1 MVGYY
6 KWIGALLGFYLSRYS
21 LVGAFFGF
29 LIGGFIDNFQRA
41 AKYLNDNNQQGGQNR
56 NYQRQQGYQQF
67 YRQFGAQ
74 YDQMT
79 VLLMLSAAVMKA
91 DGKVLKSELEF
102 VKKFFSQQLGPRFT
116 SLHLQELKKYI
127 ADDQLPVDEVCSMLR
142 MQSPE
147 HMRVQL
153 VQYLYAIAQAD
164 GHVSAIENDV
174 IEQLSR
180 LMGVSSQ
187 QHENVAQNK
196 FRDVKK
202 DYALLGLEPNADMT
216 AVKKAYRKLALKY
229 HPDKVSQLDEQAQN
243 EAKEKFQAIQEA
255 YDSIQKEKKN

>member
-1 MVGYY
+1 MIGYY
-6 KWIGALLGFYLSRYS
+6 KWIGALLGFYLSRFS
-21 LVGAFFGF
+21 FLGAFFGF

-41 AKYLNDNNQQGGQNR
+41 AKYLNDNNQQGQSRGS
-56 NYQRQQGYQQF
+56 QRQGYQQF

-142 MQSPE
+142 MQAPE

-153 VQYLYAIAQAD
+153 VQYMYAIAQAD
-164 GHVSAIENDV
+164 GHVSAIENNV

-187 QHENVAQNK
+187 QHENVSQNK
-196 FRDVKK
+196 YRDVKK
-202 DYALLGLEPNADMT
+202 DYALLGLDPSADLN

-229 HPDKVSQLDEQAQN
+229 HPDKVSQLDEKAQN

-255 YDSIQKEKKN
+255 YDSIQKEKRS